1 MPVDSLWARANPEL
15 PDCRARRSRG
25 QRRGR
30 RGLWM
35 DPVFCANCGADGGF
49 ILAALVGHVFYLCD
63 ACEDKGGG
71 LPFPVVPEAL
81 VRGRF

>member
-1 MPVDSLWARANPEL
+1 
-15 PDCRARRSRG
+15 
-25 QRRGR
+25 
-30 RGLWM
+30 M